1 MTDKAVREKTMSRAL
16 EEVFSDSRDKPC
28 LRIPEGKVW
37 TYGDIEILTRK
48 MLAALIS
55 YGLSAGDRVLV
66 QTEKSVESVAFYLSC
81 LRLGCIYVP
90 INTAYTKAEVD
101 YFIEDADPRLFI
113 CQIERE
119 KDFHSV
125 RKRLSLLTLGSQGEG
140 SLMQKV
146 EDYEPID
153 RKSNSDPDD
162 VAAILYTSGTTGR
175 SKGAMITQKNLLTNA
190 NALVDIWSWSSE
202 DTLLHA
208 LPIFHVHGLFVAL
221 HCVFLSRASAI
232 FLKRFDPSLVADL
245 LSQPNVSV
253 MMGVPTFYT
262 RLLQDRNLGSRLSNR
277 IRLFISGS
285 APLTQADFSAWEK
298 ETGYKILERYGMT
311 ETGMITSN
319 PVDGERVAGTVGFAL
334 PDVEVRIA
342 DDVGN
347 LVGNGEIGTIEVR
360 GPNVFKGYW
369 RMPAKTSEEFRGD
382 GFFITGDLG
391 VIEANGRVTIVGR
404 DKDLVISGGYNVYP
418 KEVESLIDEL
428 DGVKEAAVIGVQH
441 ADFGEGVVA
450 VIVPEQLD
458 LELDFV
464 RRSLETKLANYKI
477 PKAIVNVSE
486 LPRNVMG
493 KVQKNILRER
503 FHDLFDSD

>member
-119 KDFHSV
+119 KDFHSA

>member
-1 MTDKAVREKTMSRAL
+1 MADKAVREKTMSRAL
-16 EEVFSDSRDKPC
+16 EEVFADARGKPC
-28 LRIPEGKVW
+28 LRVPDGKVW
-37 TYGDIEILTRK
+37 TYGDIDILARK
-48 MLAALIS
+48 MLAVLIS
-55 YGLSAGDRVLV
+55 FDLTAGDRVLV

-81 LRLGCIYVP
+81 LRLGCIYIP

-101 YFIEDADPRLFI
+101 YFIEDAAPSLFI

-119 KDFHSV
+119 KDFQSLS
-125 RKRLSLLTLGSQGEG
+125 KALSLLTLGSDGEG

-146 EDYEPID
+146 KNSEPAE
-153 RKSNSDPDD
+153 RESDSSPDD

-190 NALVDIWSWSSE
+190 SALVDIWSWGPE

-221 HCVFLSRASAI
+221 HCVFLSHASAI
-232 FLKRFDPSLVADL
+232 FLRRFDPALVSDL
-245 LSQPNVSV
+245 LSRSSVSV
-253 MMGVPTFYT
+253 MMGVPTFYA
-262 RLLQDRNLGSRLSNR
+262 RLLQNSNLGAKLSNR

-285 APLTQADFSAWEK
+285 APLTEADFSAWER

-319 PVDGERVAGTVGFAL
+319 PVDGERIAGTVGFAL
-334 PDVEVRIA
+334 PGVEVRIS
-342 DDVGN
+342 DDAGK
-347 LVGNGEIGTIEVR
+347 LVANGEIGVIEVR

-369 RMPAKTSEEFRGD
+369 GMPAKTSEEFRSD
-382 GFFITGDLG
+382 GFFITGDLALMG
-391 VIEANGRVTIVGR
+391 EDGRVTIVGR
-404 DKDLVISGGYNVYP
+404 GKDLIISGGYNVYP
-418 KEVESLIDEL
+418 KEVESLIDGL
-428 DGVKEAAVIGVQH
+428 NGVKETAVIGVKH

-450 VIVPEQLD
+450 VVVPEQLD
-458 LELDFV
+458 IELEFV
-464 RRSLETKLANYKI
+464 SRSLKAKLANFKI

-503 FHDLFDSD
+503 FHDLFDRD

>member
-1 MTDKAVREKTMSRAL
+1 
-16 EEVFSDSRDKPC
+16 
-28 LRIPEGKVW
+28 
-37 TYGDIEILTRK
+37 
-48 MLAALIS
+48 
-55 YGLSAGDRVLV
+55 
-66 QTEKSVESVAFYLSC
+66 
-81 LRLGCIYVP
+81 
-90 INTAYTKAEVD
+90 
-101 YFIEDADPRLFI
+101 
-113 CQIERE
+113 
-119 KDFHSV
+119 
-125 RKRLSLLTLGSQGEG
+125 
-140 SLMQKV
+140 
-146 EDYEPID
+146 
-153 RKSNSDPDD
+153 
-162 VAAILYTSGTTGR
+162 
-175 SKGAMITQKNLLTNA
+175 
-190 NALVDIWSWSSE
+190 
-202 DTLLHA
+202 
-208 LPIFHVHGLFVAL
+208 
-221 HCVFLSRASAI
+221 
-232 FLKRFDPSLVADL
+232 
-245 LSQPNVSV
+245 
-253 MMGVPTFYT
+253 
-262 RLLQDRNLGSRLSNR
+262 
-277 IRLFISGS
+277 
-285 APLTQADFSAWEK
+285 
-298 ETGYKILERYGMT
+298 
-311 ETGMITSN
+311 MITSN

-428 DGVKEAAVIGVQH
+428 DGVKDAAVIGVQH

>member
-37 TYGDIEILTRK
+37 TYGDIEILARK